1 MMIYIETDKRQIF
14 LETKYII
21 IDYGEG
27 LNIVFGEEIIEFEY
41 SKKEDNYKRLYGHA
55 VNEKPVYEIL
65 KEIVVNDKV
74 AYQL

>member
-1 MMIYIETDKRQIF
+1 MIYIETDKRQIF
-14 LETKYII
+14 LERDSVI

-27 LNIVFGEEIIEFEY
+27 LNIILGDKIIEFEY
-41 SKKEDNYKRLYGHA
+41 SKKGNNYKRLYGHT
-55 VNEKPVYEIL
+55 VSGKPVYEIL